1 MPSVTKV
8 LKGANRINI
17 PARWVKQL
25 AINAPSKMRF
35 LYLGNDNELY
45 LSSRGGERSALIETN
60 QAHACYLFLPP
71 DIRLQ
76 LDLDYRDMVS
86 LSLLERN
93 FADMLNGQAVIYYE
107 IKISKVL

>member
-35 LYLGNDNELY
+35 LYLGNEDVY
-45 LSSRGGERSALIETN
+45 KRQGMS
-60 QAHACYLFLPP
+60 
-71 DIRLQ
+71 
-76 LDLDYRDMVS
+76 
-86 LSLLERN
+86 
-93 FADMLNGQAVIYYE
+93 
-107 IKISKVL
+107 